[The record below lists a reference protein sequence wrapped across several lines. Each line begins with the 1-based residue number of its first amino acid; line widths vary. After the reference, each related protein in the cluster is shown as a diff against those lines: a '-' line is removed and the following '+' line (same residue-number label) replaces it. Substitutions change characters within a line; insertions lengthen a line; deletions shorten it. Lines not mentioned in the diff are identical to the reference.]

1 MSMNRII
8 SYNGTLYDENSYAMS
23 AFSRAVHYGDG
34 VFETMRA
41 RGNRV
46 FRLEDHLNRL
56 CSGLDILRIPLPDVG
71 RLTAAALEV
80 LRAHALPEA
89 ILKIIAF
96 RSGPPGPTPAATHA
110 PCILIIV
117 DRLDR
122 DALSRNAEGVSAR
135 IIAIRRNTTSPLCG
149 IKSLNYLDN
158 IIARMEARDHNALE
172 ALFLNQHGRVAE
184 GATSNVFAV
193 TDGSLRTPPISAGAL
208 PGITRRVLFEIA
220 HTLSLPCSECDISPD
235 ELKAADELFLTN
247 AGAGIMPLTM
257 LDGKIINTGRA
268 GALTLRCQ
276 TAYNDIFTRET
287 EQAT

>member
-1 MSMNRII
+1 MNRII
-8 SYNGTLYDENSYAMS
+8 SCNGTLYDENSYAMS

-41 RGNRV
+41 SGNRV

-56 CSGLDILRIPLPDVG
+56 CFGLGIVRIPLPDVG

-80 LRAHALPEA
+80 LRANALPEA
-89 ILKIIAF
+89 TLKIIAF

-110 PCILIIV
+110 PCVLITV

-122 DALSRNAEGVSAR
+122 DALSRNAAGVSAR
-135 IIAIRRNTTSPLCG
+135 IVAIRRNTTSPLCG

-158 IIARMEARDHNALE
+158 IIARMEARDHGAME
-172 ALFLNQHGRVAE
+172 ALFLNQHDRVAE

-193 TDGSLRTPPISAGAL
+193 KDGSLRTPPVSAGAL

-220 HTLSLPCSECDISPD
+220 RTLSLPCSECDISPD

-247 AGAGIMPLTM
+247 AGAGIMPLTI
-257 LDGKIINTGRA
+257 LDGKIINTGRV

-276 TAYNDIFTRET
+276 AAYNDIFTRET

>member
-8 SYNGTLYDENSYAMS
+8 SYNGTLYDENSCAMS

-41 RGNRV
+41 SGNRV
-46 FRLEDHLNRL
+46 FRLEDHLKRL
-56 CSGLDILRIPLPDVG
+56 CFGLGILRIPLPDVG
-71 RLTAAALEV
+71 RQTAAALEV
-80 LRAHALPEA
+80 LRANALPEA
-89 ILKIIAF
+89 TLKIIAF

-110 PCILIIV
+110 PCILITV

-122 DALSRNAEGVSAR
+122 DALSRNAAGVSAR
-135 IIAIRRNTTSPLCG
+135 IVAIRRNTTSPLCG

-158 IIARMEARDHNALE
+158 IIARMEARDHGALE
-172 ALFLNQHGRVAE
+172 ALFLNQHDRVAE

-193 TDGSLRTPPISAGAL
+193 KDGSLRTPPVSAGAL
-208 PGITRRVLFEIA
+208 PGITRRVLFEISR
-220 HTLSLPCSECDISPD
+220 TLSLPCSECDISPD

-257 LDGKIINTGRA
+257 LDGKTINTGRV

-276 TAYNDIFTRET
+276 AAYNDIFTRET

>member
-1 MSMNRII
+1 MNRII
-8 SYNGTLYDENSYAMS
+8 SYNGTLYDENSCAMS
-23 AFSRAVHYGDG
+23 ASSRAVHYGDG

-46 FRLEDHLNRL
+46 FRLDDHLNRL
-56 CSGLDILRIPLPDVG
+56 CSGLGIVRVPLPDLG
-71 RLTAAALEV
+71 RLTSAVLEV
-80 LRAHALPEA
+80 LRANALPEA

-110 PCILIIV
+110 PCVLIIV

-122 DALSRNAEGVSAR
+122 DALSRNAAGVSAR
-135 IIAIRRNTTSPLCG
+135 IVAIRRNTTSPLCG

-158 IIARMEARDHNALE
+158 IIARMEARDHGALE
-172 ALFLNQHGRVAE
+172 ALFLNQHGCVAE

-193 TDGSLRTPPISAGAL
+193 TDGALRTPPVSAGAL
-208 PGITRRVLFEIA
+208 PGITRQVVFDIA
-220 HTLSLPCSECDISPD
+220 RTLSLPCSECAISPD

-257 LDGKIINTGRA
+257 LDGNTINTGRA

-276 TAYNDIFTRET
+276 AAYNDIFTRET
-287 EQAT
+287 EQLP